1 MSFCAYCGSQIPDGT
16 KFCPECGQ
24 KVAVQ
29 QAAPAEPVQPAYEAP
44 AQSYTPPVQQTYEA
58 PQQSYTP
65 PVQQT
70 YEAPAQSYTPPVQQ
84 TYEAPAQSYT
94 PPVQQS
100 YEAPQQSYTPPV
112 QTYTPPTQ
120 SGTGGSYV
128 PPEAPAKAPK
138 QKKPGGGKKIGLI
151 IGIAA
156 AAVVLVVA
164 LVLLLGGK
172 GGKNDALLGRYEGVS
187 CTIDGVEVGA
197 EDEWIELKARNK
209 ADVCI
214 MGQEFSGTWKL
225 DGEAFTFKQG
235 GDKYE
240 GTLKDG
246 VMTLDI
252 AGMLYTFEKQGGAAD
267 NSGKPG
273 KRAAEA
279 GYWTLLRVDGANA
292 MSEDD
297 VAMFKDLGIEICAEL
312 KEDGTGVLA
321 LDNPVNVTWAGGVIT
336 ADDGSKLSYK
346 LEGDC
351 LHIQVDSNDYVFT
364 RGEGSAPKVEQNTSA
379 GGEEPEELSAAD
391 WWSGKW
397 YGWFVF
403 SNASDYYSDWIGDYG
418 DCLSEITVYDD
429 GTGYVEMTWLDGE
442 VFATADVTFG
452 SGTTDY
458 GCMMSESGTILNLS
472 IEHADW
478 IVDPG
483 ASMVS
488 DFDHMIHIDST
499 MYDEDGDWI
508 DYDFFLR
515 PWGMEWEDV
524 RTADTSNLLY
534 DNMMPLEYD
543 SWYLP
548 QIGGGM
554 TVSISSGD
562 GYSGFDGPTDIYD
575 YADAGE
581 IYFEYPLD
589 EYVFDNSFGIEALE
603 NTDGSVRITFSAI
616 QDEYSIESLKGY
628 IDGCSGYDEF
638 KKEELTIGG
647 YYALKATYLDEW
659 GDAAESVYIEFG
671 NDANTYLAILIN
683 VSAYTKQ
690 QRDSAEVQNIINS
703 IQVN

>member
-1 MSFCAYCGSQIPDGT
+1 MSFCGNCGAQIPDGT

-29 QAAPAEPVQPAYEAP
+29 QPAPAEPVQSAYEAP
-44 AQSYTPPVQQTYEA
+44 AQQSYTPPVQQTYEA

-65 PVQQT
+65 PVQ
-70 YEAPAQSYTPPVQQ
+70 
-84 TYEAPAQSYT
+84 
-94 PPVQQS
+94 
-100 YEAPQQSYTPPV
+100 
-112 QTYTPPTQ
+112 TYTPPTQ
-120 SGTGGSYV
+120 SGAGGSYV

-151 IGIAA
+151 VGIAA
-156 AAVVLVVA
+156 AVVVLVVA

-172 GGKNDALLGRYEGVS
+172 GGKDDPTLGRYEGVS

-197 EDEWIELKARNK
+197 EDEWIELKAKNK

-279 GYWTLLRVDGANA
+279 GYWTLLRVDGTNA

-297 VAMFKDLGIEICAEL
+297 VAMFKELGIEICAEL

-321 LDNPVNVTWAGGVIT
+321 LDNPVNVTWADGVIT

-351 LHIQVDSNDYVFT
+351 LHIQVDSDDYVFT
-364 RGEGSAPKVEQNTSA
+364 RGEGSAPKVEHNTSA
-379 GGEEPEELSAAD
+379 GGEEPEEPEELSVAD

-403 SNASDYYSDWIGDYG
+403 SNASDYYSDRIGDYG

-452 SGTTDY
+452 TGTTEY

-488 DFDHMIHIDST
+488 EFDHMIHIDST

-515 PWGMEWEDV
+515 PWGMDWEDV
-524 RTADTSNLLY
+524 RVADTSNLLY

-548 QIGGGM
+548 QIGG
-554 TVSISSGD
+554 TAVPISSGD

-575 YADAGE
+575 YANAGE
-581 IYFEYPLD
+581 ICFEYPLD

-603 NTDGSVRITFSAI
+603 NADGSVRITFNAI

>member
-1 MSFCAYCGSQIPDGT
+1 MSFCGNCGAQIPDGT

-29 QAAPAEPVQPAYEAP
+29 QPAPAEPVQSAYEAP
-44 AQSYTPPVQQTYEA
+44 A
-58 PQQSYTP
+58 QQSYTP
-65 PVQQT
+65 PVQQS
-70 YEAPAQSYTPPVQQ
+70 YEAPQ
-84 TYEAPAQSYT
+84 QSYT

-120 SGTGGSYV
+120 SGAGGSYV

-151 IGIAA
+151 VGIAA
-156 AAVVLVVA
+156 AVVVLVVA

-172 GGKNDALLGRYEGVS
+172 GGKDDPTLGRYEGVS

-197 EDEWIELKARNK
+197 EDEWIELKAKNK

-279 GYWTLLRVDGANA
+279 GYWTLLRVDGTNA

-297 VAMFKDLGIEICAEL
+297 VAMFKELGIEICAEL

-321 LDNPVNVTWAGGVIT
+321 LDNPVNVTWADGVIT

-351 LHIQVDSNDYVFT
+351 LHIQVDSDDYVFT
-364 RGEGSAPKVEQNTSA
+364 RGEGSAPKVEHNTSA
-379 GGEEPEELSAAD
+379 GGEEPEEPEEPEELSVAD

-403 SNASDYYSDWIGDYG
+403 SNASDYYSDRIGDYG

-452 SGTTDY
+452 TGTTDY

-472 IEHADW
+472 IKHADW

-515 PWGMEWEDV
+515 PWGMDWEDV
-524 RTADTSNLLY
+524 RVADTSNLLY

-548 QIGGGM
+548 QIGG
-554 TVSISSGD
+554 TAVPISAGD

-575 YADAGE
+575 YANAGE
-581 IYFEYPLD
+581 ICFEYPLD

-603 NTDGSVRITFSAI
+603 NADGSVRITFNAI

-690 QRDSAEVQNIINS
+690 QRDSADVQNIINS

>member
-1 MSFCAYCGSQIPDGT
+1 MSFCGNCGAQIPDGT

-29 QAAPAEPVQPAYEAP
+29 QPAPAEPVQSAYEAP
-44 AQSYTPPVQQTYEA
+44 AQ
-58 PQQSYTP
+58 
-65 PVQQT
+65 
-70 YEAPAQSYTPPVQQ
+70 
-84 TYEAPAQSYT
+84 QSYT

-120 SGTGGSYV
+120 SGAGGSYV

-138 QKKPGGGKKIGLI
+138 QKKPGGGTKIGLI
-151 IGIAA
+151 VGIAA
-156 AAVVLVVA
+156 AVVVLVVA

-172 GGKNDALLGRYEGVS
+172 GGKDDPTLGRYEGVS

-197 EDEWIELKARNK
+197 EDEWIELKAKNK

-279 GYWTLLRVDGANA
+279 GYWTLLRVDGTNA

-297 VAMFKDLGIEICAEL
+297 VAMFKELGIEICAEL

-321 LDNPVNVTWAGGVIT
+321 LDNPVNVTWADGVIT

-351 LHIQVDSNDYVFT
+351 LHIQVDSDDYVFT
-364 RGEGSAPKVEQNTSA
+364 RGEGSAPKVEHNTSA
-379 GGEEPEELSAAD
+379 GGEEPEELSVAD

-452 SGTTDY
+452 TGTTDY

-472 IEHADW
+472 IKHADW

-515 PWGMEWEDV
+515 PWGMDWEDV
-524 RTADTSNLLY
+524 RVADTSNLLY

-548 QIGGGM
+548 QIGG
-554 TVSISSGD
+554 TAVPISSGD

-575 YADAGE
+575 YANAGE
-581 IYFEYPLD
+581 ICFEYPLD

-603 NTDGSVRITFSAI
+603 NADGSVRITFNAI

>member
-1 MSFCAYCGSQIPDGT
+1 MSFCGNCGAQIPDGT

-29 QAAPAEPVQPAYEAP
+29 QPAPAEPVQSAYEAP
-44 AQSYTPPVQQTYEA
+44 AQQSYTQPVQQSYEA
-58 PQQSYTP
+58 PQQSY
-65 PVQQT
+65 V
-70 YEAPAQSYTPPVQQ
+70 
-84 TYEAPAQSYT
+84 

-120 SGTGGSYV
+120 SGAGGSYV

-151 IGIAA
+151 VGIAA
-156 AAVVLVVA
+156 AVVVLVVA

-172 GGKNDALLGRYEGVS
+172 GGKDDPTLGRYEGVS

-197 EDEWIELKARNK
+197 EDEWIELKAKNK

-240 GTLKDG
+240 GTLKGG

-279 GYWTLLRVDGANA
+279 GYWTLLRVDGTNA

-297 VAMFKDLGIEICAEL
+297 VAMFKELGIEICAEL

-321 LDNPVNVTWAGGVIT
+321 LDNPVNVTWADGVIT

-351 LHIQVDSNDYVFT
+351 LHIQVDSDDYVFT
-364 RGEGSAPKVEQNTSA
+364 RGEGSALKVEHNTSA
-379 GGEEPEELSAAD
+379 GGEEPEELSVAD

-403 SNASDYYSDWIGDYG
+403 SNASDYYSDRIGDYG

-429 GTGYVEMTWLDGE
+429 GTGCVEMTWLDGE

-452 SGTTDY
+452 TGTTDY

-472 IEHADW
+472 IKHADW

-515 PWGMEWEDV
+515 PWGMDWEDV
-524 RTADTSNLLY
+524 RVADTSNLLY

-548 QIGGGM
+548 QIGG
-554 TVSISSGD
+554 TAVPISSGD

-575 YADAGE
+575 YANAGE
-581 IYFEYPLD
+581 ICFEYPLD

-603 NTDGSVRITFSAI
+603 NADGSVRITFNAI

-638 KKEELTIGG
+638 KKEELTIG
-647 YYALKATYLDEW
+647 YYALKATYLDEL

>member
-1 MSFCAYCGSQIPDGT
+1 MSFCGNCGAQIPDGT

-29 QAAPAEPVQPAYEAP
+29 QPAPAEPVQSAYEAP
-44 AQSYTPPVQQTYEA
+44 AQ
-58 PQQSYTP
+58 
-65 PVQQT
+65 
-70 YEAPAQSYTPPVQQ
+70 
-84 TYEAPAQSYT
+84 QSYT

-120 SGTGGSYV
+120 SGAGGSYV

-151 IGIAA
+151 VGIAA
-156 AAVVLVVA
+156 AVVVLVVA

-172 GGKNDALLGRYEGVS
+172 GGKDDPTLGRYEGVS

-197 EDEWIELKARNK
+197 EDEWIELKAKNK

-279 GYWTLLRVDGANA
+279 GYWTLLRVDGTNA

-297 VAMFKDLGIEICAEL
+297 VAMFKELGIEICAEL

-321 LDNPVNVTWAGGVIT
+321 LDNPVNVTWADGVIT

-351 LHIQVDSNDYVFT
+351 LHIQVDSDDYVFT
-364 RGEGSAPKVEQNTSA
+364 RGEGSAPKVEHNTSA
-379 GGEEPEELSAAD
+379 GGEEPEELSVAD

-403 SNASDYYSDWIGDYG
+403 SNASDYYSDRIGDYG

-452 SGTTDY
+452 TGTTDY

-472 IEHADW
+472 IKHADW

-515 PWGMEWEDV
+515 PWGMDWEDV
-524 RTADTSNLLY
+524 RVADTSNLLY

-548 QIGGGM
+548 QIGG
-554 TVSISSGD
+554 TAVPISSGD

-575 YADAGE
+575 YANAGE
-581 IYFEYPLD
+581 ICFEYPLD

-603 NTDGSVRITFSAI
+603 NADGSVRITFNAI

>member
-1 MSFCAYCGSQIPDGT
+1 MSFCGNCGAQIPDGT

-29 QAAPAEPVQPAYEAP
+29 QPAPAEPVQSAYEAP
-44 AQSYTPPVQQTYEA
+44 AQQSYTQPVQQSYEA
-58 PQQSYTP
+58 PQQSY
-65 PVQQT
+65 
-70 YEAPAQSYTPPVQQ
+70 A
-84 TYEAPAQSYT
+84 

-120 SGTGGSYV
+120 SGAGGSYV

-151 IGIAA
+151 VGIAA
-156 AAVVLVVA
+156 AVVVLVVA

-172 GGKNDALLGRYEGVS
+172 GGKDDPTLGRYEGVS

-197 EDEWIELKARNK
+197 EDEWIELKAKNK

-279 GYWTLLRVDGANA
+279 GYWTLLRVDGTNA

-297 VAMFKDLGIEICAEL
+297 VAMFKELGIEICAEL

-321 LDNPVNVTWAGGVIT
+321 LDNPVNVTWADGVIT

-351 LHIQVDSNDYVFT
+351 LHIQVDSDDYVFT
-364 RGEGSAPKVEQNTSA
+364 RGEGSAPKVEHNTSA
-379 GGEEPEELSAAD
+379 GGEEPEELSVAD

-403 SNASDYYSDWIGDYG
+403 SNASDYYSDRIGDYG
-418 DCLSEITVYDD
+418 DIQSAKKVYDD

-452 SGTTDY
+452 TGTTDY

-472 IEHADW
+472 IKHADW

-515 PWGMEWEDV
+515 PWGMDWEDV
-524 RTADTSNLLY
+524 RVADTSNLLY

-548 QIGGGM
+548 QIGG
-554 TVSISSGD
+554 TAVPISSGD
-562 GYSGFDGPTDIYD
+562 GYSGFDWTTDSYD
-575 YADAGE
+575 FAIVLE
-581 IYFEYPLD
+581 ICFVYPVVD
-589 EYVFDNSFGIEALE
+589 FVFDNSFGIEALE
-603 NTDGSVRITFSAI
+603 NADGSVRITFNAI

>member
-1 MSFCAYCGSQIPDGT
+1 MSFCGNCGAQIPDGT

-29 QAAPAEPVQPAYEAP
+29 QPAPAEPVQSAYEAP
-44 AQSYTPPVQQTYEA
+44 AQ
-58 PQQSYTP
+58 
-65 PVQQT
+65 
-70 YEAPAQSYTPPVQQ
+70 
-84 TYEAPAQSYT
+84 QSYT

-120 SGTGGSYV
+120 SGAGGSYV

-151 IGIAA
+151 VGIAA
-156 AAVVLVVA
+156 AVVVLVVA
-164 LVLLLGGK
+164 LGLLLGGK
-172 GGKNDALLGRYEGVS
+172 GGKDDPTLGRYEGVS

-197 EDEWIELKARNK
+197 EDEWIELKAKNK

-279 GYWTLLRVDGANA
+279 GYWTLLRVDGTNA

-297 VAMFKDLGIEICAEL
+297 VAMFKELGIEICAEL

-321 LDNPVNVTWAGGVIT
+321 LDNPVNVTWADGVIT

-351 LHIQVDSNDYVFT
+351 LHIQVDSDDYVFT
-364 RGEGSAPKVEQNTSA
+364 RGEGSAPKVEHNTSA
-379 GGEEPEELSAAD
+379 GGEEPEELSVAD

-403 SNASDYYSDWIGDYG
+403 SNASDYYSDRIGDYG

-452 SGTTDY
+452 TGTTDY

-472 IEHADW
+472 IKHADW

-515 PWGMEWEDV
+515 PWGMDWEDV
-524 RTADTSNLLY
+524 RVADTSNLLY

-548 QIGGGM
+548 QIGG
-554 TVSISSGD
+554 TAVPISSGD

-575 YADAGE
+575 YANAGE
-581 IYFEYPLD
+581 ICFEYPLD

-603 NTDGSVRITFSAI
+603 NADGSVRITFNAI

>member
-1 MSFCAYCGSQIPDGT
+1 MSFCGNCGAQIPDGT

-29 QAAPAEPVQPAYEAP
+29 QPAPAEPVQSAYEAP
-44 AQSYTPPVQQTYEA
+44 AQ
-58 PQQSYTP
+58 
-65 PVQQT
+65 
-70 YEAPAQSYTPPVQQ
+70 
-84 TYEAPAQSYT
+84 QSYT

-120 SGTGGSYV
+120 SGAGGSYV

-151 IGIAA
+151 VGIAA
-156 AAVVLVVA
+156 AVVVLVVA

-172 GGKNDALLGRYEGVS
+172 GGMDDPTLGRYEGVS

-197 EDEWIELKARNK
+197 EDEWIELKAKNK

-279 GYWTLLRVDGANA
+279 GYWTLLRVDGTNA

-297 VAMFKDLGIEICAEL
+297 VAMFKELGIEICAEL

-321 LDNPVNVTWAGGVIT
+321 LDNPVNVTWADGVIT

-351 LHIQVDSNDYVFT
+351 LHIQVDSDDYVFT
-364 RGEGSAPKVEQNTSA
+364 RGEGSAPKVEHNTSA
-379 GGEEPEELSAAD
+379 GGEEPEELSVAD

-403 SNASDYYSDWIGDYG
+403 SNASDYYSDRIGDYG

-452 SGTTDY
+452 TGTTDY

-472 IEHADW
+472 IKHA
-478 IVDPG
+478 
-483 ASMVS
+483 
-488 DFDHMIHIDST
+488 
-499 MYDEDGDWI
+499 DWI

-515 PWGMEWEDV
+515 PWGMDWEDV
-524 RTADTSNLLY
+524 RVADTSNLLY

-548 QIGGGM
+548 QIGG
-554 TVSISSGD
+554 TAVPISSGD

-575 YADAGE
+575 YANAGE
-581 IYFEYPLD
+581 ICFEYPLD

-603 NTDGSVRITFSAI
+603 NADGSVRITFNAI

>member
-1 MSFCAYCGSQIPDGT
+1 MSFCGNCGAQIPDGT

-29 QAAPAEPVQPAYEAP
+29 QPAPAEPVQSAYEAP
-44 AQSYTPPVQQTYEA
+44 A
-58 PQQSYTP
+58 QQSYTP
-65 PVQQT
+65 PVQQS
-70 YEAPAQSYTPPVQQ
+70 YEAPQ
-84 TYEAPAQSYT
+84 QSYT

-120 SGTGGSYV
+120 SGAGGSYV

-151 IGIAA
+151 VGIAA
-156 AAVVLVVA
+156 AVVVLVVA

-172 GGKNDALLGRYEGVS
+172 GGKDDPTLGRYEGVS

-197 EDEWIELKARNK
+197 EDEWIELKAKNK

-252 AGMLYTFEKQGGAAD
+252 AGMLYTFEKQGGAA
-267 NSGKPG
+267 GKTEKPG
-273 KRAAEA
+273 KSAAEA
-279 GYWTLLRVDGANA
+279 GYWTLLRVDGTNA

-297 VAMFKDLGIEICAEL
+297 VTMFKDLGVEIWAEL

-321 LDNPVNVTWAGGVIT
+321 LDNPVNVTWASGVIT

-351 LHIQVDSNDYVFT
+351 LHIQMDSDDYVFT

-403 SNASDYYSDWIGDYG
+403 SNASDYYSDRIGDYG

-452 SGTTDY
+452 TGTTDY

-472 IEHADW
+472 IKHADW

-515 PWGMEWEDV
+515 PWGMDWEDV
-524 RTADTSNLLY
+524 RVADTSNLLY

-548 QIGGGM
+548 QIGG
-554 TVSISSGD
+554 TAVPISSGD

-575 YADAGE
+575 YANAGE
-581 IYFEYPLD
+581 ICFEYPLD

-603 NTDGSVRITFSAI
+603 NADGSVRITFNAI

>member
-1 MSFCAYCGSQIPDGT
+1 MSFCGNCGAQIPDGT

-29 QAAPAEPVQPAYEAP
+29 QPAPAEPVQSAYEAP
-44 AQSYTPPVQQTYEA
+44 AQ
-58 PQQSYTP
+58 
-65 PVQQT
+65 
-70 YEAPAQSYTPPVQQ
+70 
-84 TYEAPAQSYT
+84 QSYT

-120 SGTGGSYV
+120 SGAGGSYV

-151 IGIAA
+151 VGIAA
-156 AAVVLVVA
+156 AVVVLVVA

-172 GGKNDALLGRYEGVS
+172 GGKDDPTLGRYEGVS

-197 EDEWIELKARNK
+197 EDEWIELKAKNK

-279 GYWTLLRVDGANA
+279 GYWTLLRVDGTNA

-297 VAMFKDLGIEICAEL
+297 VAMFKELGVEICAEL

-321 LDNPVNVTWAGGVIT
+321 LDNPVNVTWADGVIT

-351 LHIQVDSNDYVFT
+351 LHIQVDSDDYVFT
-364 RGEGSAPKVEQNTSA
+364 RGEGSAPKVEHNTSA
-379 GGEEPEELSAAD
+379 GGEEPEELRVAD

-403 SNASDYYSDWIGDYG
+403 SNASDYYSDRIGDYG

-452 SGTTDY
+452 TGTTDY

-472 IEHADW
+472 IKNADW

-515 PWGMEWEDV
+515 PWGMDWEDV
-524 RTADTSNLLY
+524 RVADTSNLLY

-548 QIGGGM
+548 QIGG
-554 TVSISSGD
+554 TAVPISSGD

-575 YADAGE
+575 YANAGE
-581 IYFEYPLD
+581 ICFEYPLD

-603 NTDGSVRITFSAI
+603 NADGSVRITFNAI

>member
-1 MSFCAYCGSQIPDGT
+1 MSFCGNCGAQIPDGT

-29 QAAPAEPVQPAYEAP
+29 QPAPAEPVQSAYEAP
-44 AQSYTPPVQQTYEA
+44 A
-58 PQQSYTP
+58 QQSYTP
-65 PVQQT
+65 PVQ
-70 YEAPAQSYTPPVQQ
+70 
-84 TYEAPAQSYT
+84 QSYT

-120 SGTGGSYV
+120 SGAGGSYV

-151 IGIAA
+151 VGIAA
-156 AAVVLVVA
+156 AVVVLVVA

-172 GGKNDALLGRYEGVS
+172 GGKDDPTLGRYEGVS

-197 EDEWIELKARNK
+197 EDEWIELKAKNK

-279 GYWTLLRVDGANA
+279 GYWTLLRVDGTNA

-297 VAMFKDLGIEICAEL
+297 VAMFKELGIEICAEL

-321 LDNPVNVTWAGGVIT
+321 LDNPVNVTWADGVIT

-351 LHIQVDSNDYVFT
+351 LHIQVDSDDYVFT
-364 RGEGSAPKVEQNTSA
+364 RGEGSALKVEHNTSA
-379 GGEEPEELSAAD
+379 GGEEPEELSVAD

-403 SNASDYYSDWIGDYG
+403 SNASDYYSDRIGDYG

-452 SGTTDY
+452 TGTTDY

-472 IEHADW
+472 IKHADW

-515 PWGMEWEDV
+515 PWGMDWEDV
-524 RTADTSNLLY
+524 RVADTSNLLY

-548 QIGGGM
+548 QIGG
-554 TVSISSGD
+554 TAVPISSGD

-575 YADAGE
+575 YANAGE
-581 IYFEYPLD
+581 ICFEYPLD

-603 NTDGSVRITFSAI
+603 NADGSVRITFNAI

>member
-1 MSFCAYCGSQIPDGT
+1 MSFCGNCGAQIPDGT

-29 QAAPAEPVQPAYEAP
+29 QPAPAEPVQSAYEAP
-44 AQSYTPPVQQTYEA
+44 A
-58 PQQSYTP
+58 QQSYTP
-65 PVQQT
+65 PVQQS
-70 YEAPAQSYTPPVQQ
+70 YEAPQ
-84 TYEAPAQSYT
+84 QSYT

-120 SGTGGSYV
+120 SGAGGSYV

-151 IGIAA
+151 VGIAA
-156 AAVVLVVA
+156 AVVVLVVA

-172 GGKNDALLGRYEGVS
+172 GGKDDPTLGRYEGVS

-197 EDEWIELKARNK
+197 EDEWIELKAKNK

-279 GYWTLLRVDGANA
+279 GYWTLLRVDGTNA

-297 VAMFKDLGIEICAEL
+297 VAMFKELGIEICAEL

-321 LDNPVNVTWAGGVIT
+321 LDNPVNVTWADGVIT

-351 LHIQVDSNDYVFT
+351 LHIQVDSDDYVFT
-364 RGEGSAPKVEQNTSA
+364 RGEGSAPKIEHNTSA
-379 GGEEPEELSAAD
+379 GGEEPEEPEELSVAD

-403 SNASDYYSDWIGDYG
+403 SNASDYYSDRIGDYG

-452 SGTTDY
+452 TGTTDY

-472 IEHADW
+472 IKHADW

-515 PWGMEWEDV
+515 PWGMD
-524 RTADTSNLLY
+524 
-534 DNMMPLEYD
+534 
-543 SWYLP
+543 
-548 QIGGGM
+548 
-554 TVSISSGD
+554 
-562 GYSGFDGPTDIYD
+562 
-575 YADAGE
+575 
-581 IYFEYPLD
+581 
-589 EYVFDNSFGIEALE
+589 
-603 NTDGSVRITFSAI
+603 
-616 QDEYSIESLKGY
+616 
-628 IDGCSGYDEF
+628 
-638 KKEELTIGG
+638 
-647 YYALKATYLDEW
+647 
-659 GDAAESVYIEFG
+659 
-671 NDANTYLAILIN
+671 
-683 VSAYTKQ
+683 
-690 QRDSAEVQNIINS
+690 
-703 IQVN
+703 

>member
-1 MSFCAYCGSQIPDGT
+1 MSFCGNCGAQIPDGT

-29 QAAPAEPVQPAYEAP
+29 QPAPAEPVQSAYEAP
-44 AQSYTPPVQQTYEA
+44 A
-58 PQQSYTP
+58 
-65 PVQQT
+65 
-70 YEAPAQSYTPPVQQ
+70 
-84 TYEAPAQSYT
+84 
-94 PPVQQS
+94 QQS

-120 SGTGGSYV
+120 SGAGGSYV

-151 IGIAA
+151 VGIAA
-156 AAVVLVVA
+156 AVVVLVVA

-172 GGKNDALLGRYEGVS
+172 GGKDDPTLGRYEGVS

-197 EDEWIELKARNK
+197 EDEWIELKAKNK

-279 GYWTLLRVDGANA
+279 GYWTLLRVDGTNA

-297 VAMFKDLGIEICAEL
+297 VAMFKELGIEICAEL

-321 LDNPVNVTWAGGVIT
+321 LDNPVNVTWADGVIT

-351 LHIQVDSNDYVFT
+351 LHIQVDSDDYVFT
-364 RGEGSAPKVEQNTSA
+364 RGEGSAPKVEHNTSA
-379 GGEEPEELSAAD
+379 GGEEPEELSVAD

-403 SNASDYYSDWIGDYG
+403 SNASDYYSDRIGDYG

-452 SGTTDY
+452 TGTTDY

-472 IEHADW
+472 IKHADW

-515 PWGMEWEDV
+515 PWGMDWEDV
-524 RTADTSNLLY
+524 RVADTSNLLY

-548 QIGGGM
+548 QIGG
-554 TVSISSGD
+554 TAVPISSGD

-575 YADAGE
+575 YANAGE
-581 IYFEYPLD
+581 ICFEYPLD

-603 NTDGSVRITFSAI
+603 NADGSVRITFNAI

>member
-1 MSFCAYCGSQIPDGT
+1 MSFCGNCGAQIPDGT

-29 QAAPAEPVQPAYEAP
+29 QPAPAEPVQSAYEAP
-44 AQSYTPPVQQTYEA
+44 AQQSYTQPVQQSYEA
-58 PQQSYTP
+58 PQQSY
-65 PVQQT
+65 
-70 YEAPAQSYTPPVQQ
+70 A
-84 TYEAPAQSYT
+84 

-120 SGTGGSYV
+120 SGAGGSYV

-151 IGIAA
+151 VGIAA
-156 AAVVLVVA
+156 AVVVLVVA

-172 GGKNDALLGRYEGVS
+172 GGKDDPTLGRYEGVS

-197 EDEWIELKARNK
+197 EDEWIELKAKNK

-279 GYWTLLRVDGANA
+279 GYWTLLRVDGTNA

-297 VAMFKDLGIEICAEL
+297 VAMFKELGIEICAEL

-321 LDNPVNVTWAGGVIT
+321 LDNPVNVTWADGVIT

-351 LHIQVDSNDYVFT
+351 LHIQVDSDDYVFT
-364 RGEGSAPKVEQNTSA
+364 RGEGSAPKVEHNTSA
-379 GGEEPEELSAAD
+379 GGEDPEEPEEPEELSVAD

-397 YGWFVF
+397 YGWFV
-403 SNASDYYSDWIGDYG
+403 
-418 DCLSEITVYDD
+418 C
-429 GTGYVEMTWLDGE
+429 GTM
-442 VFATADVTFG
+442 
-452 SGTTDY
+452 
-458 GCMMSESGTILNLS
+458 
-472 IEHADW
+472 
-478 IVDPG
+478 
-483 ASMVS
+483 
-488 DFDHMIHIDST
+488 
-499 MYDEDGDWI
+499 
-508 DYDFFLR
+508 
-515 PWGMEWEDV
+515 
-524 RTADTSNLLY
+524 
-534 DNMMPLEYD
+534 
-543 SWYLP
+543 
-548 QIGGGM
+548 
-554 TVSISSGD
+554 
-562 GYSGFDGPTDIYD
+562 
-575 YADAGE
+575 
-581 IYFEYPLD
+581 
-589 EYVFDNSFGIEALE
+589 DNSKHG
-603 NTDGSVRITFSAI
+603 V
-616 QDEYSIESLKGY
+616 
-628 IDGCSGYDEF
+628 
-638 KKEELTIGG
+638 
-647 YYALKATYLDEW
+647 LDLP
-659 GDAAESVYIEFG
+659 V
-671 NDANTYLAILIN
+671 
-683 VSAYTKQ
+683 
-690 QRDSAEVQNIINS
+690 
-703 IQVN
+703 

>member
-1 MSFCAYCGSQIPDGT
+1 MSFCGNCGAQIPDGT

-29 QAAPAEPVQPAYEAP
+29 QPVPAEPVQSAYEAP
-44 AQSYTPPVQQTYEA
+44 AQQSYTPPVQQSYEA

-70 YEAPAQSYTPPVQQ
+70 YEAPQ
-84 TYEAPAQSYT
+84 QSYT

-120 SGTGGSYV
+120 SGASSSYV
-128 PPEAPAKAPK
+128 PPEAPVKAPK

-151 IGIAA
+151 VGIAA
-156 AAVVLVVA
+156 VVVVLVVA

-172 GGKNDALLGRYEGVS
+172 GGKDDPTLGRYEGVS

-197 EDEWIELKARNK
+197 EDEWIELKAKNK

-252 AGMLYTFEKQGGAAD
+252 AGMLYTFKKQGGAA
-267 NSGKPG
+267 GKTEKPG
-273 KRAAEA
+273 KSAAEA
-279 GYWTLLRVDGANA
+279 GYWTLLRVDGTNS

-297 VAMFKDLGIEICAEL
+297 VTMFKDLGVEIWAEL

-321 LDNPVNVTWAGGVIT
+321 LDNPVNVTWADGVIT

-351 LHIQVDSNDYVFT
+351 LHIQMDSDDYVFT
-364 RGEGSAPKVEQNTSA
+364 RGEGSAPKVEQNTSV
-379 GGEEPEELSAAD
+379 GGEEPEEPEELSAAD

-403 SNASDYYSDWIGDYG
+403 SNASDYYSDWVGNYG
-418 DCLSEITVYDD
+418 DCLCEITVYDD

-452 SGTTDY
+452 AGTTEY

-515 PWGMEWEDV
+515 PWGMDWEDV
-524 RTADTSNLLY
+524 RVADTSDLLY

-548 QIGGGM
+548 QIGG
-554 TVSISSGD
+554 TTASISSGD
-562 GYSGFDGPTDIYD
+562 GFPGFDGPTDIYD

-581 IYFEYPLD
+581 ICFEYPLD

-603 NTDGSVRITFSAI
+603 NADGSVRITFNAI

>member
-1 MSFCAYCGSQIPDGT
+1 MSFCGNCGAQIPDGT

-29 QAAPAEPVQPAYEAP
+29 QPAPAEPVQSAYEAP
-44 AQSYTPPVQQTYEA
+44 AQQSYTAPVQQSYEA
-58 PQQSYTP
+58 PQ
-65 PVQQT
+65 
-70 YEAPAQSYTPPVQQ
+70 
-84 TYEAPAQSYT
+84 QSYT

-120 SGTGGSYV
+120 SGAGGSYV

-151 IGIAA
+151 VGIAA
-156 AAVVLVVA
+156 AVVVLVVA

-172 GGKNDALLGRYEGVS
+172 GGKDDPTLGRYEGVS

-197 EDEWIELKARNK
+197 EDEWIELKAKNK

-279 GYWTLLRVDGANA
+279 GYWTLLRVDGTNA

-297 VAMFKDLGIEICAEL
+297 VAMFKELGIEICAEL

-321 LDNPVNVTWAGGVIT
+321 LDNPVNVTWADGVIT

-364 RGEGSAPKVEQNTSA
+364 RGEGSAPKVEHNTSA
-379 GGEEPEELSAAD
+379 GGEEPEEPEEPEELSVAD

-515 PWGMEWEDV
+515 PWGMDWEDV
-524 RTADTSNLLY
+524 RVADTSNLLY

-548 QIGGGM
+548 QIGG
-554 TVSISSGD
+554 TAVPIASGD

-575 YADAGE
+575 YANAGE
-581 IYFEYPLD
+581 ICFEYPLD

-603 NTDGSVRITFSAI
+603 NADGSVRITFNAI
-616 QDEYSIESLKGY
+616 RDEYSIESLKGY

-671 NDANTYLAILIN
+671 SDANTYLAILIN
-683 VSAYTKQ
+683 VSAYTKEL
-690 QRDSAEVQNIINS
+690 RDSAEVQNIINS

>member
-1 MSFCAYCGSQIPDGT
+1 MSFCGNCGAQIPDGT

-29 QAAPAEPVQPAYEAP
+29 QPAPVEPVQPAYEAP
-44 AQSYTPPVQQTYEA
+44 AQ
-58 PQQSYTP
+58 
-65 PVQQT
+65 
-70 YEAPAQSYTPPVQQ
+70 
-84 TYEAPAQSYT
+84 QSYT

-120 SGTGGSYV
+120 SGAGGSYV

-151 IGIAA
+151 VGIAA
-156 AAVVLVVA
+156 AVVVLVVA

-172 GGKNDALLGRYEGVS
+172 GGKDDPTLGRYEGVS

-197 EDEWIELKARNK
+197 EDEWIELKAKNK

-235 GDKYE
+235 G
-240 GTLKDG
+240 
-246 VMTLDI
+246 
-252 AGMLYTFEKQGGAAD
+252 AAD

-279 GYWTLLRVDGANA
+279 GYWTLLRVDGTNA

-297 VAMFKDLGIEICAEL
+297 VAMFKELGIEICAEL

-321 LDNPVNVTWAGGVIT
+321 LDNPVNVTWADGVIT

-351 LHIQVDSNDYVFT
+351 LHIQVDSDDYVFT
-364 RGEGSAPKVEQNTSA
+364 RGEGSAPKVEHNTSA
-379 GGEEPEELSAAD
+379 GGEEPEEPEEPEELSVAD

-403 SNASDYYSDWIGDYG
+403 SNASDYYSDRIGDYG

-452 SGTTDY
+452 TGTTDY

-472 IEHADW
+472 IKHADW

-515 PWGMEWEDV
+515 PWGMDWEDV
-524 RTADTSNLLY
+524 RVADTSNLLY

-548 QIGGGM
+548 QIGG
-554 TVSISSGD
+554 TAVPISSGD

-575 YADAGE
+575 YANAGE
-581 IYFEYPLD
+581 ICFEYPLD

-603 NTDGSVRITFSAI
+603 NADGSVRITFNAI

>member
-1 MSFCAYCGSQIPDGT
+1 MSFCGNCGAQIPDGT

-29 QAAPAEPVQPAYEAP
+29 QPAPAEPVQSAYEAP
-44 AQSYTPPVQQTYEA
+44 AQ
-58 PQQSYTP
+58 
-65 PVQQT
+65 
-70 YEAPAQSYTPPVQQ
+70 
-84 TYEAPAQSYT
+84 QSYT

-120 SGTGGSYV
+120 SGAGGSYV

-151 IGIAA
+151 VGIAA
-156 AAVVLVVA
+156 AVVVLVVA

-172 GGKNDALLGRYEGVS
+172 GGKDDPTLGRYEGVS

-197 EDEWIELKARNK
+197 EDEWIELKAKNK

-279 GYWTLLRVDGANA
+279 GYWTLLRVDGTNA

-297 VAMFKDLGIEICAEL
+297 VAMFKELGIEICAEL

-321 LDNPVNVTWAGGVIT
+321 LDNPVNVTWADGVIT

-351 LHIQVDSNDYVFT
+351 LHIQVDSDDYVFT
-364 RGEGSAPKVEQNTSA
+364 RGEGSAPKVEHNTSA
-379 GGEEPEELSAAD
+379 GGEEPEEPEELSVAD

-403 SNASDYYSDWIGDYG
+403 SNASDYYSDRIGDYG

-452 SGTTDY
+452 TGTTDY

-472 IEHADW
+472 IKHADW

-515 PWGMEWEDV
+515 PWGMDWEDV
-524 RTADTSNLLY
+524 RVADTSNLLY

-548 QIGGGM
+548 QIGG
-554 TVSISSGD
+554 TAVPISSGD

-575 YADAGE
+575 YANAGE
-581 IYFEYPLD
+581 ICFEYPLD

-603 NTDGSVRITFSAI
+603 NADGSVRITFNAI